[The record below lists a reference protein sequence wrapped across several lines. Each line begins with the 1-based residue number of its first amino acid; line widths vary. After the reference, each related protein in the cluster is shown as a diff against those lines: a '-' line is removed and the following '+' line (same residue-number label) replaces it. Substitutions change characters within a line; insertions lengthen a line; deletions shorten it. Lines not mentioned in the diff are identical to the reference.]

1 MSEIGPDAL
10 QPTAAVPDRLSQQPR
25 REPDPR
31 MRRVPEPAAPKDRD
45 TEPADTSDMPSHEI
59 DSLA

>member
-1 MSEIGPDAL
+1 MSEIGSDAL

-31 MRRVPEPAAPKDRD
+31 LRRVPVVPTVPKN
-45 TEPADTSDMPSHEI
+45 TEPPDTNDQPCHEI
-59 DSLA
+59 DSMA

>member
-1 MSEIGPDAL
+1 MSEFGPDAL
-10 QPTAAVPDRLSQQPR
+10 QPTAAVPDRLNREPR

-31 MRRVPEPAAPKDRD
+31 ARRLPPAPTTAKNI
-45 TEPADTSDMPSHEI
+45 EPADTSDLPSHEI

>member
-10 QPTAAVPDRLSQQPR
+10 QPTAAVSDRLSQQPR

-31 MRRVPEPAAPKDRD
+31 GRRVPPPPTAPQN
-45 TEPADTSDMPSHEI
+45 TEPADTTELPSHEI